1 MSVKEIITESS
12 NVGTIK
18 IGLALGGRLLDQYV
32 HDFGFGERTGLD
44 FPGEAKGIVL
54 PLEQWSGSTIATVP
68 LGQGIAVTPLQM
80 AAAFSTIANRGVW
93 VEPKLVV
100 GTSGTNR
107 KVVAH
112 AARQVTRLLTGV
124 VQRGTGMLAR
134 VPGYRVAGKTGTAQK
149 PLPGG
154 GYGNSYAA
162 SFGGYAPAADPK
174 ITVFVTLDEPNP
186 IWGGLTA
193 APTFKTIMEF
203 ALRHL
208 GVAPSGDAERAA
220 ARLEAE
226 PAVIPAHD

>member
-1 MSVKEIITESS
+1 MTDILEDVVVE
-12 NVGTIK
+12 G
-18 IGLALGGRLLDQYV
+18 
-32 HDFGFGERTGLD
+32 TGL
-44 FPGEAKGIVL
+44 EAAI
-54 PLEQWSGSTIATVP
+54 
-68 LGQGIAVTPLQM
+68 
-80 AAAFSTIANRGVW
+80 
-93 VEPKLVV
+93 
-100 GTSGTNR
+100 
-107 KVVAH
+107 
-112 AARQVTRLLTGV
+112 
-124 VQRGTGMLAR
+124 
-134 VPGYRVAGKTGTAQK
+134 PGYRVAGKTGTAQK

-154 GYGNSYAA
+154 GYGNSYAG